1 MMFLD
6 CPDYLDNHGARRCGL
21 PAEVRCRFTM
31 SSTDG
36 PLESVMI
43 RCPSGHWFNG
53 PIASLACPS
62 SHPHGPASSAASS
75 SAARASRT
83 AAPAPLDGHSRPA
96 ALDGPARPTWAASR
110 PNGAPAYYLGRPAW
124 LWITALTPRRSRG
137 ASPAQA
143 LAPIGAQERTPSRYG
158 TPPVG
163 TGIASACAVPAS
175 TPRR

>member
-6 CPDYLDNHGARRCGL
+6 CPAYLDQQGAIRCGL

-31 SSTDG
+31 CSTDG

-62 SHPHGPASSAASS
+62 SHPHGPASSAATP

-83 AAPAPLDGHSRPA
+83 ASTDPLDGHSRPA

-143 LAPIGAQERTPSRYG
+143 PARTGAKERTPPRYG

-163 TGIASACAVPAS
+163 TGIAPAHAVPAG